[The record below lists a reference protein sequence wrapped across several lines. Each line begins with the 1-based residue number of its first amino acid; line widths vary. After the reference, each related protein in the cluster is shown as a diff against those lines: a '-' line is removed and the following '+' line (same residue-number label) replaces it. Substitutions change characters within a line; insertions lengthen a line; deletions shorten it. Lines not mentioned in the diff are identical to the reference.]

1 MAAEMGMVAEY
12 LVPLNAEE
20 EQRIEKIT
28 QNFIYISLH
37 DHPTILLVN
46 LKDILNFVREDM
58 SKCLMNPLLILIW
71 TMFLII

>member
-1 MAAEMGMVAEY
+1 MAAEMGMVPEY

-37 DHPTILLVN
+37 DHPTILPVN
-46 LKDILNFVREDM
+46 LKDILNFVREGCNQMAYEALAHSYLD
-58 SKCLMNPLLILIW
+58 CC
-71 TMFLII
+71 F